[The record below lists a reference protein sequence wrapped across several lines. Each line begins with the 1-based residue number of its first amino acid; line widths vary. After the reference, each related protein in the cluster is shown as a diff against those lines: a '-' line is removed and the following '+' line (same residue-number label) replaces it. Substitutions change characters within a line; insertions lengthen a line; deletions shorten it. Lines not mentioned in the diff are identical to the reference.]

1 MKPLVI
7 EKVHKN
13 FGGLK
18 AANNINLVVDLGERR
33 AIIGPNGAGKTT
45 LFNIISGTLIPSSG
59 RVNIFGNDVTSLP
72 PHKRVPLGLGRTF
85 QITNLFSN
93 LTVMENLLLA
103 LKSVERKRHFVLRPL
118 LSCRAMCTHA
128 EILMEQSGMWEKRH
142 AAVHTL
148 SYGEQRRVEV
158 LMALAQKPKLLLLD
172 EFSSGLSLEETT
184 TLTSMLKSL
193 QRDITIVLIEH
204 DMDVAFELAERFTVL
219 HLGSVFA
226 EGDRN
231 EIRSNARVQQ
241 IYFGEDE

>member
-1 MKPLVI
+1 
-7 EKVHKN
+7 
-13 FGGLK
+13 
-18 AANNINLVVDLGERR
+18 
-33 AIIGPNGAGKTT
+33 
-45 LFNIISGTLIPSSG
+45 
-59 RVNIFGNDVTSLP
+59 
-72 PHKRVPLGLGRTF
+72 
-85 QITNLFSN
+85 
-93 LTVMENLLLA
+93 
-103 LKSVERKRHFVLRPL
+103 
-118 LSCRAMCTHA
+118 
-128 EILMEQSGMWEKRH
+128 MWEKRH